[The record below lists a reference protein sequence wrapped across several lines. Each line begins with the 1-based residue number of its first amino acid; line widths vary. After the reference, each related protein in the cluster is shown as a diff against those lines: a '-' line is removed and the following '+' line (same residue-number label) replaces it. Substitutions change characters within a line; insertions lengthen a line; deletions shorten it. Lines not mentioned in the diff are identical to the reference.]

1 MCTFDVQVLQS
12 LGLRV
17 LGSEV
22 NEEVN
27 ENVAGRNKK

>member
-12 LGLRV
+12 LGLRA